1 MKQALF
7 FGLLVLVGCGKSGS
21 DAESAAAARNSAI
34 DKAPATDA
42 VPAMRQTA
50 PVGTPAAAAAQ
61 AMNEDL
67 MSSDPEANLRVLNQL
82 VGGFTMSNNRLPA
95 DLEDLVK
102 AKLISRVPPAPP
114 GKKFVIDRKSS
125 RVILA
130 DH

>member
-1 MKQALF
+1 MKQALLF
-7 FGLLVLVGCGKSGS
+7 SLLVLVGCGKSGS
-21 DAESAAAARNSAI
+21 DPESVAGAKN
-34 DKAPATDA
+34 PADEKVPITDA
-42 VPAMRQTA
+42 LPAMRQTA
-50 PVGTPAAAAAQ
+50 PEGTPAAAAVK

-67 MSSDPEANLRVLNQL
+67 MSSDPQANLRILNQL
-82 VGGFTMSNNRLPA
+82 VAGFTMSNNRLPL

-130 DH
+130 DQ

>member
-1 MKQALF
+1 MKQALLF
-7 FGLLVLVGCGKSGS
+7 SLLVLVGCGKSGPE
-21 DAESAAAARNSAI
+21 AESAAGA
-34 DKAPATDA
+34 KKPVEEKVPVTDA
-42 VPAMRQTA
+42 LPAMRQTA
-50 PVGTPAAAAAQ
+50 PEGTPAAAAVK

-67 MSSDPEANLRVLNQL
+67 MSSDPQANLRILNQL
-82 VGGFTMSNNRLPA
+82 VAGFTMSNNRLPL

-130 DH
+130 DQ